1 MNADG
6 YNLDDAMLWFPPLFS
21 IISQFFARIRE
32 KTLKNVMMRKWRKYA
47 KGEGLW
53 NGLDWSETLHEMQQS
68 PKKKKSI

>member
-32 KTLKNVMMRKWRKYA
+32 KTLKNVMMRK
-47 KGEGLW
+47 
-53 NGLDWSETLHEMQQS
+53 
-68 PKKKKSI
+68 